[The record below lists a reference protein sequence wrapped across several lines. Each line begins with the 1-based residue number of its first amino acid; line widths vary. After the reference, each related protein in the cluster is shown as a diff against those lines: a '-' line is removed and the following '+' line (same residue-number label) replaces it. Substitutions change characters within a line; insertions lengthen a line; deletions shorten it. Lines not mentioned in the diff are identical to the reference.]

1 MIAHLRIWADR
12 LIGLSANLGALG
24 LIVEVGVILVD
35 VIGRSFGVPLY
46 GSQDLISMSMV
57 VLVFGAMAL
66 CDRQRG
72 HIAVDLFE
80 PRFPAAL
87 NRAIDILAA
96 LLGAVVF
103 AFIAYAII
111 DSAKLSVMLN
121 LSTNLLRLPKAWFQ
135 WGLAGFSII
144 TALGMTLRAVE
155 LCLPGGR
162 PPFNKGD
169 GLMSAEALGFSG
181 IVALLIL
188 LVLRVP
194 VAFAM
199 FLVGFLGIWA
209 LNGWNGA
216 MGLLSSETFTL
227 ASSSEL
233 VVVPLFILMGNIAS
247 TTGMSRQLY
256 NAAYA
261 VIGHIRGG
269 LASATLLGCGGFAAL
284 SGSSVASALTMGKVS
299 LSEMDRYGYDPRLST
314 GVVAAGGTL
323 GILIPP
329 STGFVI
335 FAILTEQ
342 SIGRLFLAGVFP
354 GLLLLAIFVITVS
367 IICWFRPEAGPP
379 GLRRS
384 LSEKLTAVTGA
395 LPILLVIASTIGG
408 IYGGLFSPVEAAG
421 VGAAFVIIYGIVTR
435 SLSLS
440 AFWQAARASVVTTA
454 TVMLILIAAHMVN
467 PFLALSHVP
476 TYVGEALIALDIPV
490 LGTLV
495 LMLLVYLVLGCFLE
509 GFAMLVLTLPIFFPV
524 VLQMGID
531 PIWFGVLVVLTLEM
545 GLISPPVGINVF
557 IVKSV
562 APKVALADIFRGVL
576 PFWLAMLVT
585 LGILIAFPQ
594 ISLLLPN
601 TMFN

>member
-1 MIAHLRIWADR
+1 
-12 LIGLSANLGALG
+12 
-24 LIVEVGVILVD
+24 
-35 VIGRSFGVPLY
+35 
-46 GSQDLISMSMV
+46 
-57 VLVFGAMAL
+57 
-66 CDRQRG
+66 
-72 HIAVDLFE
+72 
-80 PRFPAAL
+80 
-87 NRAIDILAA
+87 
-96 LLGAVVF
+96 
-103 AFIAYAII
+103 
-111 DSAKLSVMLN
+111 
-121 LSTNLLRLPKAWFQ
+121 
-135 WGLAGFSII
+135 
-144 TALGMTLRAVE
+144 
-155 LCLPGGR
+155 
-162 PPFNKGD
+162 
-169 GLMSAEALGFSG
+169 
-181 IVALLIL
+181 
-188 LVLRVP
+188 
-194 VAFAM
+194 M

>member
-1 MIAHLRIWADR
+1 
-12 LIGLSANLGALG
+12 
-24 LIVEVGVILVD
+24 
-35 VIGRSFGVPLY
+35 
-46 GSQDLISMSMV
+46 
-57 VLVFGAMAL
+57 
-66 CDRQRG
+66 
-72 HIAVDLFE
+72 
-80 PRFPAAL
+80 
-87 NRAIDILAA
+87 
-96 LLGAVVF
+96 
-103 AFIAYAII
+103 
-111 DSAKLSVMLN
+111 
-121 LSTNLLRLPKAWFQ
+121 
-135 WGLAGFSII
+135 
-144 TALGMTLRAVE
+144 
-155 LCLPGGR
+155 
-162 PPFNKGD
+162 
-169 GLMSAEALGFSG
+169 MSAEALGFSG

-227 ASSSEL
+227 ASSSEF